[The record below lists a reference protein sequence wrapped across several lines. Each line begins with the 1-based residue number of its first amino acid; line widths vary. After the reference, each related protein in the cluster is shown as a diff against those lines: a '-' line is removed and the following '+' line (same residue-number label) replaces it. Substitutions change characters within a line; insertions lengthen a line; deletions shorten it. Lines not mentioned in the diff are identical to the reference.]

1 MVAAVAAALSPHAPA
16 RMAGEGFQRLRGVM
30 LGPSRSSAPAARSAS
45 ARRLVADGLQLGH
58 TLLEH
63 RIGDVGDPVFDRVVE
78 PLELGVCF
86 GTALAQFGDVH
97 RPALRALFTAVE
109 QARQDLFET
118 LGGRMHV

>member
-1 MVAAVAAALSPHAPA
+1 M
-16 RMAGEGFQRLRGVM
+16 
-30 LGPSRSSAPAARSAS
+30 
-45 ARRLVADGLQLGH
+45 
-58 TLLEH
+58 
-63 RIGDVGDPVFDRVVE
+63 DRVVE

-118 LGGRMHV
+118 LGGSMHV

>member
-1 MVAAVAAALSPHAPA
+1 LVWW
-16 RMAGEGFQRLRGVM
+16 
-30 LGPSRSSAPAARSAS
+30 LGDS
-45 ARRLVADGLQLGH
+45 
-58 TLLEH
+58 
-63 RIGDVGDPVFDRVVE
+63 VFDRVVE
-78 PLELGVCF
+78 PLEPGVCF